1 MLPQRTSTYQEAGLP
16 NITARLSSVYMPGE
30 TTSNG
35 SFTVG
40 NNEPSSYVGTR
51 SGGKKRVSFDASRSN
66 PIYGNS
72 TTVQPSALTV
82 NYFIRAK

>member
-72 TTVQPSALTV
+72 TTVQL
-82 NYFIRAK
+82 